1 MLRVLR
7 EQARLFLSVT
17 FASVLC
23 ILRVVNSFGK
33 GGLQEASLKGRA
45 FSYLTTKA
53 PTYITKGFW

>member
-7 EQARLFLSVT
+7 EQARPFLSIT
-17 FASVLC
+17 FSSVLC
-23 ILRVVNSFGK
+23 ILRMVNSFGK
-33 GGLQEASLKGRA
+33 GDLQEASLKGRA